1 MIYQKENYN
10 KKIAP
15 FSYDRVTKQNM
26 PVKINV
32 SVAIRNSSLY
42 NEEEKAKFLKNS
54 IQYQIFTFFF
64 MPEMEF
70 LEISLTKDVGL
81 LLADFKENHTILWFS

>member
-42 NEEEKAKFLKNS
+42 DEEENAKVFFKNS
-54 IQYQIFTFFF
+54 IQYQIFTFF
-64 MPEMEF
+64 
-70 LEISLTKDVGL
+70 LCLRWNSWRSI
-81 LLADFKENHTILWFS
+81 

>member
-15 FSYDRVTKQNM
+15 FSYDRVKKQNM

-42 NEEEKAKFLKNS
+42 K
-54 IQYQIFTFFF
+54 
-64 MPEMEF
+64 
-70 LEISLTKDVGL
+70 
-81 LLADFKENHTILWFS
+81 

>member
-42 NEEEKAKFLKNS
+42 K
-54 IQYQIFTFFF
+54 
-64 MPEMEF
+64 
-70 LEISLTKDVGL
+70 
-81 LLADFKENHTILWFS
+81 